1 MISMKI
7 NGRQLNVSEGVTV
20 AVALLQAGAY
30 RESVTG
36 APREAACGMG
46 TCWEC
51 RATVDGVMGVRTCLM
66 PATDGMEVDTHD

>member
-7 NGRQLNVSEGVTV
+7 NGRPVEVSDGVTV
-20 AVALLQAGAY
+20 AIALLQAGAH
-30 RESVTG
+30 RESVSG

-66 PATDGMEVDTHD
+66 RATEGMEVETHE